1 MSARKIV
8 ESLYKSD
15 AIINSKLLET
25 LLHEDASL
33 EWHSSKGLVLMN
45 RTEMI
50 ALSDELSKAYPSSRI
65 DIGHIVAENQKVAVR
80 YSQYVSTIENPNEEM
95 LLAHFMVVWELKD
108 EKLFRGY
115 QMSQLS

>member
-15 AIINSKLLET
+15 AIINSKLLGT

-33 EWHSSKGLVLMN
+33 EWHSSKGLVNMT
-45 RTEMI
+45 RADMI
-50 ALSDELSKAYPSSRI
+50 ALSEELSKAYLSSRF

-80 YSQYVSTIENPNEEM
+80 YSHYVSTIENPNEEM
-95 LLAHFMVVWELKD
+95 LLAHFMIIWELKD
-108 EKLFRGY
+108 EKLYRGY

>member
-15 AIINSKLLET
+15 AIINSKLLDN

-33 EWHSSKGLVLMN
+33 EWHSSKGLVNMT
-45 RTEMI
+45 RKDMI

-65 DIGHIVAENQKVAVR
+65 EIGHIVAENQKVAVR

-95 LLAHFMVVWELKD
+95 LLAHFMIIWEIKD
-108 EKLFRGY
+108 EKLYRGF

>member
-15 AIINSKLLET
+15 AIINSKALDT
-25 LLHEDASL
+25 LLHADASL
-33 EWHSSKGLVLMN
+33 EWQSSKGLVMMN
-45 RTEMI
+45 RMEMI

-65 DIGHIVAENQKVAVR
+65 EIGHIVAENQKVAVR

-108 EKLFRGY
+108 GKLFKCY